1 MLGAIA
7 RGSAGDYLAALAD
20 ETAQRAHVFVIDLE
34 RLVGAKAA
42 YLTPSTGAPPTHP
55 AAAAALAAFSPSPSR
70 GRRQARARGLP
81 PKSVRDPPPPR
92 SGAGRRLFQIF
103 PRQPFRFPG

>member
-55 AAAAALAAFSPSPSR
+55 AAAAALAAFAL
-70 GRRQARARGLP
+70 GACRAVASASFADLG
-81 PKSVRDPPPPR
+81 PR
-92 SGAGRRLFQIF
+92 PVAAS
-103 PRQPFRFPG
+103 FRSFLVSHLDSLV